1 MKRAE
6 EHEAFASVVG
16 SYLRKEKL
24 NEFTVHSR
32 RGIGEYA
39 DCEEYVFEDLD
50 HLNEKL
56 IHIFRITDALMAKW
70 KTAGIL
76 FRFCLFVRDGTITGG
91 HILKYK
97 ISLDERCCDAGYE
110 TAPTQQEIR
119 ITDRILKYLIEE
131 NL

>member
-1 MKRAE
+1 M
-6 EHEAFASVVG
+6 VYNI
-16 SYLRKEKL
+16 SYYCRLYISKYFI
-24 NEFTVHSR
+24 EFGTYLKNC
-32 RGIGEYA
+32 EYA

-56 IHIFRITDALMAKW
+56 IHTFRITDALMAKW

-76 FRFCLFVRDGTITGG
+76 FRFCLFVRDGTIIGG
-91 HILKYK
+91 NILKYK

-131 NL
+131 NC